1 MKELSAR
8 LLRLVETAETR
19 LREVSEPQSARPVLP
34 GGWSR
39 REVIGHLVD
48 SASNNH
54 QRFVRA
60 ALQPSLDFP
69 ALRPGGQRAVA
80 GLPEADWA
88 LLVSLWAAYNRHLA
102 HVLAR
107 LPAEKLDTPCRIGSG
122 QPVTLGFLAAGLSCP
137 SGPSPQ
143 PNRGRGAGLG
153 CCPQISS
160 IAAPGEAPPQSRQN
174 QACYEGTVRNKR
186 RREQSCY
193 CRTRSSS
200 RLWSS
205 C

>member
-69 ALRPGGQRAVA
+69 ACDQA
-80 GLPEADWA
+80 GSVRLQAFQEADWRC
-88 LLVSLWAAYNRHLA
+88 WCRCG
-102 HVLAR
+102 
-107 LPAEKLDTPCRIGSG
+107 LPTIATSPMCWPACPPRSWTP
-122 QPVTLGFLAAGLSCP
+122 LAASV
-137 SGPSPQ
+137 
-143 PNRGRGAGLG
+143 RG
-153 CCPQISS
+153 
-160 IAAPGEAPPQSRQN
+160 SR
-174 QACYEGTVRNKR
+174 
-186 RREQSCY
+186 
-193 CRTRSSS
+193 
-200 RLWSS
+200 
-205 C
+205 